1 MVDVIIIH
9 MCADETHTIFW
20 GVSHLIPFDGFND
33 TVRLLLKGTEKSGIY
48 FFVVDGIGEL
58 FEQVINNR
66 RS

>member
-1 MVDVIIIH
+1 
-9 MCADETHTIFW
+9 MCADKAHTIFL
-20 GVSHLIPFDGFND
+20 GISHLIAFDGFND